1 MRSIRTLGICVALS
15 IAVCGLAAATGDAR
29 LASAIKNRDKAAT
42 RALLKQRAD
51 MNAPDAEVS
60 TPLLWAAHWNDL
72 DTVKLLV
79 NAGAN
84 AKGANRYGVT
94 PLHEACAVGNAPV
107 VATLFEGGADLYE
120 TL

>member
-1 MRSIRTLGICVALS
+1 MRSRGTFGICVVVS
-15 IAVCGLAAATGDAR
+15 IAVCGVAAATGDAR

-42 RALLKQRAD
+42 RTLLKQRAD
-51 MNAPDAEVS
+51 VNAPDAEGM

-84 AKGANRYGVT
+84 AKAANRYGVT
-94 PLHEACAVGNAPV
+94 PLHEACTVRHGRMIE
-107 VATLFEGGADLYE
+107 TLFNAGCG
-120 TL
+120 